1 MILKRQIQVNKQKQN
16 EYVRITKVARPVA
29 STWYASLAIDAPP
42 AM

>member
-16 EYVRITKVARPVA
+16 EYVRTSKVARPVA
-29 STWYASLAIDAPP
+29 STWYASPAMNVPP